1 MLIMPSHD
9 GWEVVIITDKKGRN
23 GRNIEKEILCTTN
36 KEKADAKVKELKVQG
51 YKTKIYQ
58 CIF

>member
-1 MLIMPSHD
+1 MPSHD
-9 GWEVVIITDKKGRN
+9 GWRVVIITDKKGRN

-36 KEKADAKVKELKVQG
+36 KEKADAKAKELKAQG